1 VVFPDDATKTRTIGE
16 VYFLRGYTYHYLVAM
31 YGGVPLITKPYGL
44 GQSYDIARNTYEE
57 CINYITGQLDTAA
70 TMLPAAYTGDM
81 RGHATQGAALA
92 LKARTLLYAASDLH
106 NTTSYAPGYSNPEL
120 LGYTTGSQAS
130 RWTAAKASAKAVIDL
145 NQFSLYHATPARAI
159 LLPRLLSIIS
169 SPMVM
174 NRRYPSSVFHTQDR
188 SKLVRLQSG

>member
-1 VVFPDDATKTRTIGE
+1 
-16 VYFLRGYTYHYLVAM
+16 
-31 YGGVPLITKPYGL
+31 
-44 GQSYDIARNTYEE
+44 
-57 CINYITGQLDTAA
+57 
-70 TMLPAAYTGDM
+70 MLPAAYTGDM

-145 NQFSLYHATPARAI
+145 NQFSLYHATPAPGDSIA
-159 LLPRLLSIIS
+159 RLLSIIS

-174 NRRYPSSVFHTQDR
+174 KQKISFFSISHSRQEQAGQTTIRLSIADR
-188 SKLVRLQSG
+188 MATTTGVTILLWEIWSISMT